1 MTYKSLSNY
10 LQYSLKNKIK
20 STKILNSLNNKDL
33 NILASYSLANTA
45 NNNHKQSKVLKNR
58 RIKIT
63 MIKIRLDR

>member
-10 LQYSLKNKIK
+10 LQYGLKNKIK

-33 NILASYSLANTA
+33 NIFASDSLANTA

-58 RIKIT
+58 RKSYFDNFYS
-63 MIKIRLDR
+63 K